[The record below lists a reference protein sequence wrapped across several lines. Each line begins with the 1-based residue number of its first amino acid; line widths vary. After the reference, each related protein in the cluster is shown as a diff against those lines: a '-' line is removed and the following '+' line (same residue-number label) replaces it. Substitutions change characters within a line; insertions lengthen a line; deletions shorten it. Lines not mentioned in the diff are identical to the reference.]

1 MATIP
6 NTPPPAEPEDY
17 RNCLLMRCEFC
28 DFYCKRSEPEE
39 MEKHQIEHFEGPE
52 EKTT

>member
-6 NTPPPAEPEDY
+6 STPPPAAPEGD
-17 RNCLLMRCEFC
+17 RLLMRCEFC